1 MKRGIPPKGKWLFYL
16 LFVLSI
22 ALPIQVIFGLTLDS
36 NDDPQEPNQDKADSI
51 PSIGSEKEIM
61 DPEILFYLGKTEEDG
76 DSSRCFFQEI
86 SMHFPHWKNADAAR
100 LVLSK
105 YQFSKGMYLTAVDMT
120 GEFIKSYP
128 TGANTPE
135 LLWIS
140 GCSFLAADQP
150 DSALLKFK
158 RIQESYP
165 GSIWAAWAELG
176 IGDCLFALR
185 DYEQA
190 VVEFQR
196 ILDDYRDSEAFAFA
210 IFGLIQC
217 YRKLEEPEQA
227 LFYHNLL
234 KERYPA
240 SLELLQNP
248 NEVIN
253 NRGQEGD
260 KSRAEQLAGVKYTI
274 QLGLFAKKE
283 EASQLRSHF
292 KEHGYTVNIKSKIIS
307 GKKYHVVTVGSFIS
321 YQEARKL
328 KEELESKIQGSYRI
342 VIE

>member
-1 MKRGIPPKGKWLFYL
+1 MKRGIPPKGVWLFCL

-22 ALPIQVIFGLTLDS
+22 ALPIQVIFGLNLDS
-36 NDDPQEPNQDKADSI
+36 DDNPQEPNQDKADSI

-86 SMHFPHWKNADAAR
+86 AMHFPHWKNADAAR
-100 LVLSK
+100 LALSK
-105 YQFSKGMYLTAVDMT
+105 FQFSKGMYLTAVDMT
-120 GEFIKSYP
+120 CEFIKSYQ

-158 RIQESYP
+158 RIQEFYP

-176 IGDCLFALR
+176 IGDCLFDLR
-185 DYEQA
+185 DYGQA
-190 VVEFQR
+190 VIEFQR
-196 ILDDYRDSEAFAFA
+196 ILDDYRDSDVFAFA

-227 LFYHNLL
+227 LLYHNLL

-248 NEVIN
+248 NEIIDY
-253 NRGQEGD
+253 RDQEGD
-260 KSRAEQLAGVKYTI
+260 KNRAEQLAGVRYTI

-283 EASQLRSHF
+283 EASGLRDHLKKF
-292 KEHGYTVNIKSKIIS
+292 GYSVKIESKRIS
-307 GKKYHVVTVGSFIS
+307 GKKYHVVTSGSFVS

-328 KEELESKIQGSYRI
+328 KEELEWKTQRSYRI